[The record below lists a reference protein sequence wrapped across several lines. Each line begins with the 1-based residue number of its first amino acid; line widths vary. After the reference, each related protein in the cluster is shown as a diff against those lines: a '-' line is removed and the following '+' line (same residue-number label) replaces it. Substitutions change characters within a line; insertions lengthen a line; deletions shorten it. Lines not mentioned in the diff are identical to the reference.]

1 MGAEGNQE
9 IPLQL
14 INIFITSLTLRLGSL
29 RQEAFEGG
37 QTLVEYGLIL
47 ALMSVVLAG
56 VLITLEGSVTDLF
69 NDVVAALS

>member
-1 MGAEGNQE
+1 M
-9 IPLQL
+9 QL
-14 INIFITSLTLRLGSL
+14 INSFITNLTVRLTSL
-29 RQEAFEGG
+29 RQEAHEEG

-56 VLITLEGSVTDLF
+56 VLITLEDSVTGVF

>member
-1 MGAEGNQE
+1 MGRRANKE

-14 INIFITSLTLRLGSL
+14 INSFITNLTVRLTSL
-29 RQEAFEGG
+29 RQEAHEEG

-56 VLITLEGSVTDLF
+56 VLVTLEGSVTGLF
-69 NDVVAALS
+69 NDVVAAFS

>member
-1 MGAEGNQE
+1 M
-9 IPLQL
+9 QL
-14 INIFITSLTLRLGSL
+14 INSFITNLTVRLTSL
-29 RQEAFEGG
+29 RQEAHEEG

-56 VLITLEGSVTDLF
+56 VLITLEGSVTGVF

>member
-1 MGAEGNQE
+1 M
-9 IPLQL
+9 QL
-14 INIFITSLTLRLGSL
+14 INSFITNLTVRLTSL
-29 RQEAFEGG
+29 RQEAHEEG